1 LPFAEPEFARYFSS
15 MSTLAEIQ
23 DAVTKLAD
31 NEKQALSLWL
41 NSQTAP
47 DLEEQEEQRLLR
59 SLDEAVRAVD
69 AGEGVPLE
77 DARKLVASWA
87 AK

>member
-1 LPFAEPEFARYFSS
+1 

-23 DAVTKLAD
+23 DAVTKLPD
-31 NEKQALSLWL
+31 SDKQALSLWL

-47 DLEEQEEQRLLR
+47 DLGPEEEQRLLR
-59 SLDEAVRAVD
+59 TLDEAIRAVD
-69 AGEGVPLE
+69 AGGGVPLE

>member
-1 LPFAEPEFARYFSS
+1 

-23 DAVTKLAD
+23 EAVTKLRD
-31 NEKQALSLWL
+31 DEKKALSVWL

-47 DLEEQEEQRLLR
+47 EMSVEEEEALLR
-59 SLDEAVRAVD
+59 SLGEALRDVNNGQDVSI
-69 AGEGVPLE
+69 E
-77 DARKLVASWA
+77 DVLKLVASWA